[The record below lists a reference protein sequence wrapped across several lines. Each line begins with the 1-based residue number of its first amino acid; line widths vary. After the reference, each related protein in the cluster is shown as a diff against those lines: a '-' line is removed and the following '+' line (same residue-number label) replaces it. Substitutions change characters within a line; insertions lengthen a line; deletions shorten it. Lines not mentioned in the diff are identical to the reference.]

1 MWSEL
6 IFWIKIE
13 VYNIFLFSDQKI
25 NENSDHVELL
35 CLLKQNNDDR
45 KRSLTYNNQIHLLS
59 SNKIKE
65 INFPA
70 RTNKRTTR
78 TNKKTTRTN
87 NYDYT

>member
-1 MWSEL
+1 M
-6 IFWIKIE
+6 
-13 VYNIFLFSDQKI
+13 FSDQKI

-70 RTNKRTTR
+70 RTNKRTASI
-78 TNKKTTRTN
+78 
-87 NYDYT
+87 DYPWNHFHHKSKMYSHLDY